1 MEEEKNKKEGY
12 VLMSAENEV
21 FQEYYDQKIG
31 LYGLGTETEKALLSL
46 EDRFEIVG
54 LLDSFQEE
62 GELYGKEIYSL
73 SQILE
78 RGVTLII
85 VVARPGSCKA
95 IAKKI
100 GDICREC
107 GVALL
112 DIRGKDLLQ
121 KKRITYDFTGVDGG
135 TKAGLYQ
142 KIAQAEAVSFDLF
155 DTLIMRE
162 VLSPTDIAEL
172 ADEALQEK
180 GICIPDFVSMRL
192 EAEKRLAKYGAPTLE
207 EIYEDILSKSKEKA
221 GMTEFHLTASEL
233 AVLEWEIDYKT
244 ILARRAVCEVYE
256 ACISQGKAVYIV
268 TDTYYRKEQI
278 ESILRKCNLSGYS
291 GLLVSCEYHTGKR
304 QELFKKLKEM
314 AGERKYLHIGDD
326 LTADL
331 EMASKAGMD
340 TWHIF
345 SGEELSDLVGN
356 MGLEPYMDS
365 LPERLKVGMFT
376 ARLFN
381 DPFQFETEDRMIT
394 LSDSYDV
401 GYLVCAPIIADFVFW
416 FRNQVRH
423 CGIQNIWFSARDGY
437 LVQKLYRMLEQDADS
452 VYFQTSRMAAIRA
465 GVMDD
470 EDIAYVDSMRFS
482 GTLEESLKARFGLD
496 AGCLSLQEAGGK
508 QRAGGKQ
515 VAGLLAYK
523 ESILR
528 HAADERKRYRTYID
542 SLDIQEGDIAF
553 FDFVAKGTTQMYV
566 QRIVARYNNGEECSC
581 ARQECSCV
589 GQECSCVGYG
599 DCPKSQRHHLKGLYF
614 LQLEPEFMA
623 DKGLDITSFYGTR
636 RCGASAERSAS
647 LRGTEVSSIYED
659 YYVLETILTAPHPC
673 ICGFDDEGSPVYVE
687 ETRSEADINCFLRA
701 QEGIL
706 DYFRRYLELLPPRF
720 RDLESQSKRLDE
732 MFLELIHNLRIM
744 DEDFLS
750 LIVEDPFFNRMTEIR
765 TLV

>member
-1 MEEEKNKKEGY
+1 
-12 VLMSAENEV
+12 MSAENDV

-46 EDRFEIVG
+46 EGRFEIVG

-100 GDICREC
+100 GDICRER

-121 KKRITYDFTGVDGG
+121 KKRITYDFTGIDGG

-162 VLSPTDIAEL
+162 VLSSTDIAEL
-172 ADEALQEK
+172 VDETLQEK

-192 EAEKRLAKYGAPTLE
+192 EGEKRMAKYGAPTLE

-221 GMTEFHLTASEL
+221 GITRLHLTASKL

-278 ESILRKCNLSGYS
+278 ESMLRKCNLSGCS
-291 GLLVSCEYHTGKR
+291 GLLVSCEYHTGKT
-304 QELFKKLKEM
+304 QELFKKLKKM
-314 AGERKYLHIGDD
+314 AGVRKYLHIGDD
-326 LTADL
+326 LTADI

-340 TWHIF
+340 TWRIF

-365 LPERLKVGMFT
+365 LPERLKIGMFT

-401 GYLVCAPIIADFVFW
+401 GYLICAPIVADFVFW

-437 LVQKLYRMLEQDADS
+437 LVQKLYRMLEQDTDS

-496 AGCLSLQEAGGK
+496 AGCLSLQETGGK

-566 QRIVARYNNGEECSC
+566 QRIVPRYKN
-581 ARQECSCV
+581 RQECSCA
-589 GQECSCVGYG
+589 GHG
-599 DCPKSQRHHLKGLYF
+599 DCLKNQHHHLKGLYF

-623 DKGLDITSFYGTR
+623 DKGLDIESFHGTR
-636 RCGASAERSAS
+636 RCGTSAGQSAS
-647 LRGTEVSSIYED
+647 LGGSEVSSIYED

-673 ICGFDDEGSPVYVE
+673 ICGFDDEGSPIYME

-732 MFLELIHNLRIM
+732 VFLELIHKLRIK
-744 DEDFLS
+744 DEGFLS
-750 LIVEDPFFNRMTEIR
+750 LIVEDPFFNRITEIR